1 MADYVAK
8 HGYGLLAALIN
19 AMLMAIGME
28 QMPTHQANAFAY
40 EVHNSKANEGM
51 YRLQYG
57 SSHWGIT
64 YSNAEAQV
72 IWRMS
77 QTLCKILN
85 CLPMQQA
92 IKLSE
97 EVCA

>member
-1 MADYVAK
+1 MEDYVAR
-8 HGYGLLAALIN
+8 HGYGLLAALIQ

-40 EVHNSKANEGM
+40 EVHHSQVEMGM

-57 SSHWGIT
+57 SSYWGVT
-64 YSNAEAQV
+64 YTNAEAHV